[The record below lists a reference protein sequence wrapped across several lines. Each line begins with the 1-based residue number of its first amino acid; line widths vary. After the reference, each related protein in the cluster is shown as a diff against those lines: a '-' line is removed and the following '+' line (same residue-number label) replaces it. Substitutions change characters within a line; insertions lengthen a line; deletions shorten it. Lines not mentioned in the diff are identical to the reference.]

1 MIKVILVDD
10 HQILLEGL
18 VTFLEAESDIEVAG
32 LANSGKEA
40 LDLVTEKVPDILIT
54 DIEMPGMDGIEL
66 TAKVKEVLPETK
78 ILALTMYNEQGYIK
92 DMLRVGAN
100 GYILKN
106 SSKEEFV
113 SAIRSVIEQGNY
125 LSPEVMQNF
134 IGSQKRKESPYG
146 KKLSDREI
154 EIVQLIANEFT
165 TEEIAEKLHLSAFTV
180 KTHRK
185 NILLKLGLKN
195 SAGLVKYALNKG
207 LIQ

>member
-1 MIKVILVDD
+1 MKVLLVDD

-18 VTFLEAESDIEVAG
+18 VSFLESEADIEVVG
-32 LANSGKEA
+32 LATSGKEA
-40 LDLVTEKVPDILIT
+40 LTIIDRKPPDVLIT

-66 TAKVKEVLPETK
+66 TTKVKQLLPNIK
-78 ILALTMYNEQGYIK
+78 VLALTMYNEQAYIK
-92 DMLRVGAN
+92 DMLRVGAS

-106 SSKEEFV
+106 SGKDEFINAV
-113 SAIRSVIEQGNY
+113 RSVVEKGNY

-134 IGSQKRKESPYG
+134 IGSQKGKESAYG

-154 EIVQLIANEFT
+154 EIVQLIANELT
-165 TEEIAEKLHLSAFTV
+165 TEEIAEKLHLSAFTI

-195 SAGLVKYALNKG
+195 SAGLIKYAMHKG
-207 LIQ
+207 LIS